1 MLSAHAEIAQL
12 RGENR
17 AYEARLASHLSAPDH
32 LSDCIADCARLDL
45 CGRCIL
51 FVGGH
56 SQHVLHLRRLVEDSN
71 GVFAHHDGGL
81 EQNMHRLHGLFGRAD
96 AVMFPVDCVS
106 HSAQDT
112 VKQLCRRWS
121 KPYVPVRRSGLGAY
135 LLALTELAAA
145 EAPSETEKRV

>member
-1 MLSAHAEIAQL
+1 
-12 RGENR
+12 
-17 AYEARLASHLSAPDH
+17 
-32 LSDCIADCARLDL
+32 
-45 CGRCIL
+45 
-51 FVGGH
+51 
-56 SQHVLHLRRLVEDSN
+56 
-71 GVFAHHDGGL
+71 
-81 EQNMHRLHGLFGRAD
+81 MHRLHGLFGRAD